1 MTARLLSDH
10 AACAAYIHENHA
22 RLARSANVC
31 AAKLQAMQVGVG
43 VGVEWGW
50 YRCRAGNRTRQDLLY
65 AL

>member
-43 VGVEWGW
+43 VGWGGW
-50 YRCRAGNRTRQDLLY
+50 GGVGLVSLSRW
-65 AL
+65 